1 VVDYIRLGFALI
13 FLGIAL
19 AFIAALL
26 PAIAIPLTWP
36 LQPGEAM
43 PTPTTRTGGGVGG
56 CILLFFVPICFG
68 YGVGHL
74 PITLVIVSL
83 ILAAVVALIAYFTLR
98 YLVPKPRI
106 GGSP

>member
-1 VVDYIRLGFALI
+1 MRLGFALI

-26 PAIAIPLTWP
+26 PAIAISLTWP
-36 LQPGEAM
+36 LQPGEPM
-43 PTPTTRTGGGVGG
+43 TTPTTKTGGGGGG
-56 CILLFFVPICFG
+56 CILLFFIPICFG

-74 PITLVIVSL
+74 PIMLIIISL
-83 ILAAVVALIAYFTLR
+83 LLAAVVALIAYLSLR